1 MKAILTTD
9 LMGNSR
15 ASRLVITTC
24 PDMLVHM
31 PKIMAFVQRTSI
43 SPREIKLSSD
53 FFNKATITIK
63 GESLDRNL
71 GEIQRFLEESGWRKN
86 HD

>member
-1 MKAILTTD
+1 
-9 LMGNSR
+9 
-15 ASRLVITTC
+15 
-24 PDMLVHM
+24 MLVHM

>member
-1 MKAILTTD
+1 MQAILTTD

-24 PDMLVHM
+24 PDMLAHM
-31 PKIMAFVQRTSI
+31 PKIMSFVQRTSI
-43 SPREIKLSSD
+43 SPRDIKLSSD